1 MILIADSG
9 STKTDWMLLHSKGLR
24 KGEIIATFHTQGITP
39 IHQTPDVIRHILGQE
54 LMSQLSTF
62 PRAQLI
68 DSGELEGSL
77 LSKVKVYFYGS
88 GCTPA
93 HVPMMTQMLGEVF
106 SPQQVEVHSDLM
118 AAARALCQREAGIA
132 CILGTGA
139 NSCLY
144 DGKDIVQNTPA
155 LGYILGDEGGGA
167 VLGRMFMNAIF
178 KNPQYADIRDEYLKK
193 EKLTQADIINKVYR
207 EPLAN
212 RFLAT
217 TSLFISERMDNPPL
231 QHRAISASGTAR
243 TLRRLDGFELSGGA
257 EGSCQEGEVPRRHHR
272 AESYRGTGEI
282 SLDIA
287 QAAIIRHSAS
297 DPDAGN
303 RRRQQCPHHTSGY
316 PSVGGPHCL

>member
-9 STKTDWMLLHSKGLR
+9 GTKTDWMLLHSKGLR

-68 DSGELEGSL
+68 DSCELEGSL

-106 SPQQVEVHSDLM
+106 SHQQVEVHSDLM

-217 TSLFISERMDNPPL
+217 TSLFISERMDNPLLKQLVVDNFRQFFRCNIVPY
-231 QHRAISASGTAR
+231 QHPELPVHFVGSMASSYPEALKEAAKKEKFRVGTIVQ
-243 TLRRLDGFELSGGA
+243 SPI
-257 EGSCQEGEVPRRHHR
+257 EGLVK
-272 AESYRGTGEI
+272 Y
-282 SLDIA
+282 
-287 QAAIIRHSAS
+287 HSI
-297 DPDAGN
+297 
-303 RRRQQCPHHTSGY
+303 
-316 PSVGGPHCL
+316 

>member
-106 SPQQVEVHSDLM
+106 SSQQVEVHSDLM

-217 TSLFISERMDNPPL
+217 TSLFISERMDNPLLKQLVVDNFRQFFRCNIVPY
-231 QHRAISASGTAR
+231 QHPELPVHFVGSMASSYPEALKEAAKKEKFRVGTIVQ
-243 TLRRLDGFELSGGA
+243 SPI
-257 EGSCQEGEVPRRHHR
+257 EGLVK
-272 AESYRGTGEI
+272 Y
-282 SLDIA
+282 
-287 QAAIIRHSAS
+287 HSI
-297 DPDAGN
+297 
-303 RRRQQCPHHTSGY
+303 
-316 PSVGGPHCL
+316 

>member
-9 STKTDWMLLHSKGLR
+9 GTKTDWLLIHSSGLR
-24 KGEIIATFHTQGITP
+24 KGEVIATFHTQGITP

-62 PRAQLI
+62 PRAKLI
-68 DSGELEGSL
+68 DSGVLEKPLMSDL
-77 LSKVKVYFYGS
+77 EVFFYGS

-93 HVPMMTQMLGEVF
+93 HVPMMKQMLGEVF
-106 SPQQVEVHSDLM
+106 DPQKVEVHSDLM
-118 AAARALCQREAGIA
+118 AAARALCQHEEGIA

-144 DGKDIVQNTPA
+144 DGNDIVQNTPA

-178 KNPQYADIRDEYLKK
+178 KNPAFASIRDEFLA
-193 EKLTQADIINKVYR
+193 ETKLTQADIIQKVYR

-217 TSLFISERMDNPPL
+217 TSLFIVERKNIVPYKRPDLPVHFVGSMAHHYPAAL
-231 QHRAISASGTAR
+231 QEAA
-243 TLRRLDGFELSGGA
+243 EA
-257 EGSCQEGEVPRRHHR
+257 EGFHVMSIVQSPIDGLM
-272 AESYRGTGEI
+272 AY
-282 SLDIA
+282 
-287 QAAIIRHSAS
+287 HSGKTA
-297 DPDAGN
+297 
-303 RRRQQCPHHTSGY
+303 
-316 PSVGGPHCL
+316 

>member
-77 LSKVKVYFYGS
+77 LSKVKVFFYGS

-144 DGKDIVQNTPA
+144 DGENIVQNTPA

-178 KNPQYADIRDEYLKK
+178 KNPQFADIRDEYLKK

-217 TSLFISERMDNPPL
+217 TSLFIAERMNNPLLKQLVVDNFRQFFRCNIVPY
-231 QHRAISASGTAR
+231 QHPELPVHFVGSMADAYPEALKEAAKKEKFRVGTIVKSPI
-243 TLRRLDGFELSGGA
+243 DGL
-257 EGSCQEGEVPRRHHR
+257 VK
-272 AESYRGTGEI
+272 Y
-282 SLDIA
+282 
-287 QAAIIRHSAS
+287 HSI
-297 DPDAGN
+297 
-303 RRRQQCPHHTSGY
+303 
-316 PSVGGPHCL
+316 

>member
-217 TSLFISERMDNPPL
+217 TSLFISERMDNPLLKQLVVNNFRQFFRCNIVPY
-231 QHRAISASGTAR
+231 QHPELPVHFVGSMASSYPEALKEAAKKEKFRVGTIVQ
-243 TLRRLDGFELSGGA
+243 SPI
-257 EGSCQEGEVPRRHHR
+257 EGLVK
-272 AESYRGTGEI
+272 Y
-282 SLDIA
+282 
-287 QAAIIRHSAS
+287 HSI
-297 DPDAGN
+297 
-303 RRRQQCPHHTSGY
+303 
-316 PSVGGPHCL
+316 

>member
-68 DSGELEGSL
+68 DSGELDGSL

-217 TSLFISERMDNPPL
+217 TSLFISERMDNPLLKQLVVDNFRQFFRCNIVPY
-231 QHRAISASGTAR
+231 QHPELPVHFVGSMASSYPEALKEAAKKEKFRVGTIVQ
-243 TLRRLDGFELSGGA
+243 SPI
-257 EGSCQEGEVPRRHHR
+257 EGLVK
-272 AESYRGTGEI
+272 Y
-282 SLDIA
+282 
-287 QAAIIRHSAS
+287 HSI
-297 DPDAGN
+297 
-303 RRRQQCPHHTSGY
+303 
-316 PSVGGPHCL
+316 

>member
-217 TSLFISERMDNPPL
+217 TSLFISERMNNPLLKQLVVDNFRQFFRCNIVPY
-231 QHRAISASGTAR
+231 QHPELPVHFVGSMASSYPEALKEAAKKEKFRVGTIVQ
-243 TLRRLDGFELSGGA
+243 SPI
-257 EGSCQEGEVPRRHHR
+257 EGLVK
-272 AESYRGTGEI
+272 Y
-282 SLDIA
+282 
-287 QAAIIRHSAS
+287 HSI
-297 DPDAGN
+297 
-303 RRRQQCPHHTSGY
+303 
-316 PSVGGPHCL
+316 

>member
-217 TSLFISERMDNPPL
+217 TSLFIAERMDNPLLKQLVVDNFRQFFRCNIVPY
-231 QHRAISASGTAR
+231 QHP
-243 TLRRLDGFELSGGA
+243 ELPSTSWA
-257 EGSCQEGEVPRRHHR
+257 LWPTPIPRR
-272 AESYRGTGEI
+272 
-282 SLDIA
+282 
-287 QAAIIRHSAS
+287 
-297 DPDAGN
+297 
-303 RRRQQCPHHTSGY
+303 
-316 PSVGGPHCL
+316 